1 MGQGDH
7 SSGLFDHSLALWIR
21 VGPGTSELWHECT
34 RSAAD
39 GTPILSS
46 CRTVICSPL
55 PQQLGPQMP
64 DLHPQRSAPRPP
76 HLLPERTAHL
86 STRAPAELPTW
97 SNTAASEEPFHY
109 PLPAPRLTAFCCWPG
124 LAWTSSDQGMNMPR
138 VRLPRL
144 CPRPNPGIC
153 GSGDSRPPSFFC
165 AASFSHPM
173 RPTQEQSG
181 RKE

>member
-21 VGPGTSELWHECT
+21 VGAGTSELWHECT

-39 GTPILSS
+39 GTPILGS

-64 DLHPQRSAPRPP
+64 DLHSQRYLPLSHRFCYQRGLLISAHGLQHSRPP
-76 HLLPERTAHL
+76 GATA
-86 STRAPAELPTW
+86 
-97 SNTAASEEPFHY
+97 AASEEPFHY

-153 GSGDSRPPSFFC
+153 GSGDRWPPSFFC

-173 RPTQEQSG
+173 RPTQE
-181 RKE
+181 